1 MKESKKKSENQNK
14 EEKISSQPFK
24 RADKVATIKK
34 YAIFSI
40 YYVMQEQLHNIAE
53 WVLKRNF

>member
-24 RADKVATIKK
+24 RADKVANIKR
-34 YAIFSI
+34 
-40 YYVMQEQLHNIAE
+40 YYVMPSIT
-53 WVLKRNF
+53 

>member
-40 YYVMQEQLHNIAE
+40 YYVMQEQLRNIAE
-53 WVLKRNF
+53 